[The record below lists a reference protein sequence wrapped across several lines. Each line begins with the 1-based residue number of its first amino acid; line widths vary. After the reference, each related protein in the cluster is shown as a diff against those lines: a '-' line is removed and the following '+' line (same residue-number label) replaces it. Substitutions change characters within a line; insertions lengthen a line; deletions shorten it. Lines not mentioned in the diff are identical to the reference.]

1 MMQLKKWR
9 LLRLSRRFGLLLE
22 TSRVGEKM
30 VSREKLAENRN
41 ENWPHSAAHLFVF
54 VGYEK

>member
-1 MMQLKKWR
+1 MQLKKWR